1 MWCAFYSLEAYQ
13 LLVYTFFFLM
23 KAIMGFNLEHWNL
36 FATKFNTIA
45 IETLRNLTMG
55 VSMLIAIFMRHTLN
69 AICAKLDVK
78 PTNMGAHMC
87 DCPWLSGKS
96 IQMLN
101 ISTLDCTFF
110 KIKTTS
116 SRIYVYTLV
125 ELCLISYIIPD
136 TMAHCQTIFVLYFSH
151 WFWRLNLNTMFWIG

>member
-13 LLVYTFFFLM
+13 LLVYTFFSLM
-23 KAIMGFNLEHWNL
+23 KATMGFNLKHWNL

-78 PTNMGAHMC
+78 PTNMNAHMC
-87 DCPWLSGKS
+87 YCPWLSGKS
-96 IQMLN
+96 IWMLN
-101 ISTLDCTFF
+101 IPTLDCTFF

-116 SRIYVYTLV
+116 SRIYVYTTSV
-125 ELCLISYIIPD
+125 NC
-136 TMAHCQTIFVLYFSH
+136 VWSH
-151 WFWRLNLNTMFWIG
+151 T